1 MVFVFLNFNFLNSIS
16 LLIENIYKVEK
27 SNFYF
32 INSGMKKLMEIKI
45 EKWKI
50 YINLYSTLLYD
61 NGTSA
66 C

>member
-1 MVFVFLNFNFLNSIS
+1 M
-16 LLIENIYKVEK
+16 LIENIYKVEK

-32 INSGMKKLMEIKI
+32 INSGVKKLMEIKI